1 MNEKLK
7 KIIRKI
13 CILTIIDILNYCKF
27 ILIILIIF
35 IKMNLRKFFEVTH
48 RYRSISLDKIN
59 KNQLK

>member
-27 ILIILIIF
+27 ILIIF